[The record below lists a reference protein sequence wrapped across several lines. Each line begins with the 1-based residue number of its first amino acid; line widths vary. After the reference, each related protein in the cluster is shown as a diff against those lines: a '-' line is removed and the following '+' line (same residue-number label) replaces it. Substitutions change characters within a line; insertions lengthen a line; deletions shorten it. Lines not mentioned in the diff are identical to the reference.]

1 MCVNTSCTGS
11 CSSCCTDG
19 ASCPVGHVAIYDEN
33 QSFAGCV
40 TPQEATIYNN
50 DKVQCS
56 AGYAKLI
63 DPNSGEFLACMLVG
77 SLATTLTA
85 LEAATLYVGLTYTNI
100 TCNGDAD
107 GSATVVVSGGTAPYT
122 ITWTDD
128 AFTPADPAILAPG
141 AYILTVADASGVTQV
156 KYFNITEPDALG
168 ITAIYQDPTTN
179 PITPQS
185 DGRIQAFPVGGTA
198 PYSYDWK
205 ESGFSIGQ
213 TTQTATGLAAGD
225 YGVTVTDANN
235 CIVSIS
241 SIILT

>member
-85 LEAATLYVGLTYTNI
+85 LEAATLHVGLTYTNI

-141 AYILTVADASGVTQV
+141 AYILTVVDASGVTQV
-156 KYFNITEPDALG
+156 KYFNITEPLVLAGTFVAADE
-168 ITAIYQDPTTN
+168 TAPAAGDGKAEVFPT
-179 PITPQS
+179 
-185 DGRIQAFPVGGTA
+185 GGTPA
-198 PYSYDWK
+198 YTYVWRDGG
-205 ESGFSIGQ
+205 GFTIGQ
-213 TTQTATGLAAGD
+213 TTQTATGLVPD
-225 YGVTVTDANN
+225 TYSCDVTDANA
-235 CIVSIS
+235 CTT
-241 SIILT
+241 SIINIIVA